1 MNLDKFGIS
10 FVANIFMTF
19 YDYLTH
25 FICFFIVD
33 ISNFLEWMNSF
44 FYYIFANFS
53 IFGLCEV
60 SKATRQF
67 G

>member
-33 ISNFLEWMNSF
+33 ISNFLEWMN
-44 FYYIFANFS
+44 
-53 IFGLCEV
+53 
-60 SKATRQF
+60 
-67 G
+67 